1 MYEKIII
8 LLLICPVFLKAQK
21 ITENTYD
28 KQDSSRVIKTN
39 ELVSND
45 VKVHCEYIDLQ
56 KIWFKSS
63 NHYYSI
69 CIVFFDGGSNA
80 VMGNDSL
87 LKIEFTDGRII
98 SYDKESY
105 NIFVPFNYSNLT
117 IKVKDS

>member
-1 MYEKIII
+1 MNKIII

-56 KIWFKSS
+56 KYGL
-63 NHYYSI
+63 NHPIIIIPFVS
-69 CIVFFDGGSNA
+69 FFLMEE
-80 VMGNDSL
+80 VMLSWEM
-87 LKIEFTDGRII
+87 IH
-98 SYDKESY
+98 S
-105 NIFVPFNYSNLT
+105 
-117 IKVKDS
+117 